1 MRRSWLRDS
10 FFRISKKD
18 EEREKAFAENGS
30 KLLEKLIASC
40 NGKPVPIRSFSAQ
53 DLRQATNNY
62 CEHQAWHWYKGSLEG
77 QAVLVM
83 RLADEVDLAINDL
96 VISAKMSV
104 HGNMLRPIGCCLET
118 TNPII
123 VYEFAANGILADQIY
138 VSRQRQPMQ
147 FPVSILPSKDV
158 SSAWLYI

>member
-1 MRRSWLRDS
+1 MAL
-10 FFRISKKD
+10 
-18 EEREKAFAENGS
+18 
-30 KLLEKLIASC
+30 
-40 NGKPVPIRSFSAQ
+40 VQ
-53 DLRQATNNY
+53 
-62 CEHQAWHWYKGSLEG
+62 GSLEG

-96 VISAKMSV
+96 VISAKMSA

-138 VSRQRQPMQ
+138 VSRRCQPIN
-147 FPVSILPSKDV
+147 FLSPCCLPKTCHPHGYTYDKY
-158 SSAWLYI
+158 LIR